1 MPRRRSSVLDAPAP
15 AAGSAPPDAGAG
27 APVVE
32 VCGLERAFGE
42 HVALDGVDLRL
53 EPGRTLA
60 VLGSNGAGK
69 STLLRVLATLLRPH
83 AGTVRVLGHQLPDEA
98 WAVRGR
104 VGFLGHEPL
113 LYRELTG
120 RENLRFHARLH
131 GVPEERVEELLEATR
146 LEPR

>member
-1 MPRRRSSVLDAPAP
+1 MPPRRSSVLDAPVP
-15 AAGSAPPDAGAG
+15 EAGPTPPDAGAG

-69 STLLRVLATLLRPH
+69 STLLRVLAALLRPH
-83 AGTVRVLGHQLPDEA
+83 AGTVRVLGSELPGEA
-98 WAVRGR
+98 AAVRGR
-104 VGFLGHEPL
+104 AGLLGHEPL
-113 LYRELTG
+113 LYRDLTG
-120 RENLRFHARLH
+120 RENLL
-131 GVPEERVEELLEATR
+131 
-146 LEPR
+146 